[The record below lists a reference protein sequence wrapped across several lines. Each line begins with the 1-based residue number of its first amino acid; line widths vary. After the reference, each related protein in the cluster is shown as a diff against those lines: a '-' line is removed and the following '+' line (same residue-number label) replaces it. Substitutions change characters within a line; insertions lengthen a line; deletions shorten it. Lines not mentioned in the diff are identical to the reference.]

1 MTHGMSDV
9 SIPPFSEMRVLAVPD
24 ESSSRTGLVNDFAIK
39 LHILCEMLKYMI
51 FKYTF
56 LGSNA
61 SPAVFRRTAM
71 PLIAAYCV
79 ICVSRSFVGVGPIAT
94 NNMAIMVSLSA
105 CLCVWLLCLSLF
117 FIKNH
122 LVSIHVFSY
131 M

>member
-1 MTHGMSDV
+1 
-9 SIPPFSEMRVLAVPD
+9 MRVLAVPGLPD

-39 LHILCEMLKYMI
+39 LHIVCEMLKYMV

-61 SPAVFRRTAM
+61 SHAVFRRTAM
-71 PLIAAYCV
+71 SLIAACCV

-94 NNMAIMVSLSA
+94 DNMSIMASLSV
-105 CLCVWLLCLSLF
+105 CLCAWLLCLSLF
-117 FIKNH
+117 FIKNQ
-122 LVSIHVFSY
+122 LVSIHMFSY